1 MGLQRSG
8 GDRGAEVQPG
18 GAPPRLKFK
27 RGADGKL
34 EVDEPPEDRVETVEA
49 AERPPTPDDPRTAQD
64 RNFPPSA
71 WPDAGQPLRSLA

>member
-18 GAPPRLKFK
+18 GAPPRLKFT

-34 EVDEPPEDRVETVEA
+34 EVDEPRAETHETVES
-49 AERPPTPDDPRTAQD
+49 AERPATPDDPRT
-64 RNFPPSA
+64 
-71 WPDAGQPLRSLA
+71 GPLRNVPPIGGA